1 MTTDDANETEEYTIL
16 STQRVDGG
24 MYHRIRHPSPS
35 AGGLSMTFGLF
46 VPSRH
51 AGNVGGKETEKE
63 KEGGE
68 KKEGGKKRTDNVPAM
83 FWLSGL
89 TCDGEFCRPPTT
101 TGRPGRARSRPYIPF
116 SFSPPISFF
125 CFFPSASV
133 GSFVFVVRP
142 NSSPPFFFRDG
153 PSLVSSNSVR
163 PSIHRRSVAIYP
175 FFPRENKTPRAGW
188 MMNK

>member
-68 KKEGGKKRTDNVPAM
+68 KRTDNVPVM

-101 TGRPGRARSRPYIPF
+101 TGRPGRAPRPYIPF
-116 SFSPPISFF
+116 SFSPPY
-125 CFFPSASV
+125 CFFVFFSSSV
-133 GSFVFVVRP
+133 GSFVFVVRL
-142 NSSPPFFFRDG
+142 NSSPPFFPRRTVSRFVQLRSTLD
-153 PSLVSSNSVR
+153 PSSFGRHISFL
-163 PSIHRRSVAIYP
+163 PS
-175 FFPRENKTPRAGW
+175 
-188 MMNK
+188 

>member
-1 MTTDDANETEEYTIL
+1 MTTDANETEEYTIL

-51 AGNVGGKETEKE
+51 AGNVGGKETETEKEKE
-63 KEGGE
+63 KEGG
-68 KKEGGKKRTDNVPAM
+68 KKKKDNVPVM

-89 TCDGEFCRPPTT
+89 TCDGEFRRPPDDD
-101 TGRPGRARSRPYIPF
+101 GSSRSRRSRPYPF
-116 SFSPPISFF
+116 L
-125 CFFPSASV
+125 FFPSVVYCCFSSSV

-142 NSSPPFFFRDG
+142 DSSPPLFSRRT
-153 PSLVSSNSVR
+153 VSRFVHSVL
-163 PSIHRRSVAIYP
+163 PSIRRRSVAISSLP
-175 FFPRENKTPRAGW
+175 S
-188 MMNK
+188 